1 MNGQY
6 RTFTYMAP
14 EDLEFFIISINSKGH
29 HVQRKCSR
37 SKESG
42 SVVFGYRQFVHRPA
56 ISFETFK
63 TSNQPDYFRNPQPLL
78 ILI

>member
-14 EDLEFFIISINSKGH
+14 ADLEFFIILIISRGYY
-29 HVQRKCSR
+29 VQRKFSS
-37 SKESG
+37 SKENG
-42 SVVFGYRQFVHRPA
+42 SAVFGYRQFVHRPA

-63 TSNQPDYFRNPQPLL
+63 TSNQPHYFRNPQPLL